1 MKRYSIILF
10 MLVALMV
17 LCRPQY
23 ATAQAAAEVTL
34 AQLQAYAKEHY
45 PLLQQE
51 AAYNSILDNKI
62 QALNANYLPSL
73 NVTGQA
79 TYQSEVTKFNF
90 SLPGQ
95 VPFQQKPD
103 QYSVGVEARENLL
116 DYGVVKTQ
124 KEIER
129 SNAAGQVQQLAV
141 EYEKI
146 KERINQ
152 LFGNICLQQ
161 ENLKITNLRLG
172 ELDAKRKKAESA
184 VTNGAALQ
192 SSFLVLQSEYFST
205 EQKLEEIHSNLRIWY
220 KTLNLLTGKEFDGGT
235 VFLGNEQDVNLQTV
249 NIRPEFKLFELQNST
264 LQFRQRM
271 LYKTNLPKLF
281 VFARG
286 YFGRPGFNF
295 LNNDFRPY
303 GLVGLGL
310 SWNLTNYY
318 TISKEASNLRL
329 NTEIVRMQ
337 KETFDLN
344 IKATLLAQEEE
355 IAKLERL
362 ILMDAKIVEAKTAIR
377 KASSSQLDNGVITS
391 ADYIVDL
398 NGENQAQFN
407 QKLHEIQLMMAKQNY
422 NTALGY

>member
-1 MKRYSIILF
+1 MKRYSKIRFLLIAFLLPC
-10 MLVALMV
+10 MQQV
-17 LCRPQY
+17 
-23 ATAQAAAEVTL
+23 ATAQQINEMTL
-34 AQLQAYAKEHY
+34 SQLQADAKEHY
-45 PLLQQE
+45 PLLKQE
-51 AAYNSILDNKI
+51 GTYNSILENKVS
-62 QALNANYLPSL
+62 ALSANYLPTI

-103 QYSVGVEARENLL
+103 QYSIGLDVRENLL
-116 DYGVVKTQ
+116 DYGVTKTQ

-129 SNAAGQVQQLAV
+129 GNAGVQVQQVEV
-141 EYEKI
+141 EYGKI

-152 LFGNICLQQ
+152 LFGNVCLQQ
-161 ENLKITNLRLG
+161 ENLKISNLRLS
-172 ELDAKRKKAESA
+172 ELDAKRKKAQSA

-192 SSFLVLQSEYFST
+192 SSFLVLESEYFST
-205 EQKLEEIHSNLRIWY
+205 QQKIEEINSNLTIWY
-220 KTLNLLTGKEFDGGT
+220 KTLALLTGKDINRNTIFE
-235 VFLGNEQDVNLQTV
+235 VNTQEIGLQSM
-249 NIRPEFKLFELQNST
+249 NIRPEIKLFDLQSSA
-264 LQFRQRM
+264 LKSRQSL
-271 LYKTNLPKLF
+271 LYKANLPKLY

-286 YFGRPGFNF
+286 YFGRPGLNF

-318 TISKEASNLRL
+318 TISKEAGNLRL
-329 NTEIVRMQ
+329 NSDIVRMQ
-337 KETFDLN
+337 KEVFDINL
-344 IKATLLAQEEE
+344 KAAIVQQEEE
-355 IAKLERL
+355 ISKLQRL
-362 ILMDAKIVEAKTAIR
+362 IVMDEKIVEAKGAIR
-377 KASSSQLDNGVITS
+377 KSSSSQLDNGVITS

-407 QKLHEIQLMMAKQNY
+407 LKLHEIQLMMARQNY